1 MATCAAITG
10 AKLPDDA
17 ARDSFNILP
26 VLLGQDDGK
35 PVRPY
40 TLHETISLAL
50 AIRKGPWKYLD
61 HAGSGGNNYGQA
73 PLKQLPQPSAVPHA
87 PGQLYDLSHDP
98 GETDNL
104 FFREPE
110 IARQLKGLLEQ
121 SKSAGGRTR

>member
-1 MATCAAITG
+1 MATCAAISG
-10 AKLPDDA
+10 AALPDHA

-26 VLLGQDDGK
+26 VLLGQDGGK

-61 HAGSGGNNYGQA
+61 HPGSGGNDYAQP
-73 PLKQLPQPSAVPHA
+73 PLKQLPQPATVPHA
-87 PGQLYDLSHDP
+87 PGQLYDLTRDP

-104 FFREPE
+104 YFREPDVVRE
-110 IARQLKGLLEQ
+110 LKGLLDQ
-121 SKSAGGRTR
+121 AKAPDRSR